1 MKSPFTSAAIVL
13 GTLALSACVSTPTD
27 TATAQS
33 ASAALQ
39 ARSGSH
45 VAGTLTVSAMHD
57 GVHVRGLVSGLK
69 PNGVHAFHIHE
80 KGDCSAT
87 DASSAGGHFNPTGQ
101 LHGRADHGDHHLGD
115 QDNLQADSTGQAMID
130 AHFGGVSLGRAAAN
144 DVLGK
149 AIVIH
154 ADPDDYASQPAGNAG
169 KRIACGVIR

>member
-1 MKSPFTSAAIVL
+1 MKYSLTLAAAVL
-13 GTLALSACVSTPTD
+13 GVLALSGCAST
-27 TATAQS
+27 TATSSAPG

-39 ARSGSH
+39 ARSDSQ
-45 VAGTLTVSAMHD
+45 VAGTLSVTGMGD

-80 KGDCSAT
+80 KGDCSAP
-87 DASSAGGHFNPTGQ
+87 DAASAGGHFNPTSQ
-101 LHGRADHGDHHLGD
+101 PHGRADHGEHHLGD
-115 QDNLQADSTGQAMID
+115 QDNLHADGKGQVVID
-130 AHFGGVSLGRAAAN
+130 AHFSGVSLDTGAAN